1 MHMKK
6 MYTSFV
12 ILIFVVSAA
21 LSQVTLTYETH
32 ALAADNLN
40 EMKLTEW
47 VEPGMAGEN
56 QAWDFS
62 ELAASKDF
70 QGSIAHSYE
79 TPKGNLFPDAN
90 VELNEFGNSFYF
102 KLTSDNLEQYGLVNN
117 SGKLVINYDRPFV
130 KMKYPFAYGDF
141 FSGNYGGAYSFASV
155 NAEIEGTYSVEADGY
170 GSLKLPGGLFAE
182 NTLRVKTIR
191 EYDRIYGSRTTQ
203 MKVTTFRWYSNNIR
217 FPLLVLTTMESTTNG
232 KTFTSHQ
239 AAYRENLATNVTN
252 PFIAGNSMNVYPN
265 PVKSVFNLSYHVE
278 SEGRVLIEIFDNAGR
293 LVYTVLDETQKANTY
308 NIELNAQE
316 LGLAKGMYIVKTT
329 VDGAMMTKQLVK
341 E

>member
-1 MHMKK
+1 MKK
-6 MYTSFV
+6 IYSSFL
-12 ILIFVVSAA
+12 ILMLLISSAMA
-21 LSQVTLTYETH
+21 QVTLSYETH

-62 ELAASKDF
+62 NLVASKDF

-79 TPKGNLFPDAN
+79 APKGNLFPDAN

-102 KLTSDNLEQYGLVNN
+102 KLTNENLEQYGLVNN

-130 KMKYPFAYGDF
+130 KMKYPFTYGDF
-141 FSGNYGGAYSFASV
+141 FSGNYGGTYTFASV
-155 NAEIEGTYSVEADGY
+155 NAEIDGTYSVEADGY
-170 GSLKLPGGLFAE
+170 GSLKLPGGLFAK

-191 EYDRIYGSRTTQ
+191 EYDRVYDSRTTQ
-203 MKVTTFRWYSNNIR
+203 MKVTTFRWYANNIR

-232 KTFTSHQ
+232 KTYTSHQ
-239 AAYRENLATNVTN
+239 AAYRENITTDVPSPLM
-252 PFIAGNSMNVYPN
+252 AGNNMNVYPN
-265 PVKSVFNLSYHVE
+265 PFKSTFNLSYVVE
-278 SEGRVLIEIFDNAGR
+278 SEGRVLVEIFDNTGR
-293 LVYTVLDETQKANTY
+293 LVHTVVDETQKANTY
-308 NIELNAQE
+308 NVELNAYE
-316 LGLAKGMYIVKTT
+316 MGLAKGMYIVKTT
-329 VDGAMMTKQLVK
+329 VDGATQTKRLVK